1 MKLNALLQSLQSSH
15 VAAAISGTVG
25 WEWWFA
31 NIETVHVLAV
41 ALLFGTIVM
50 VDLRLLG
57 LATGRTAM
65 IKLSREILPYTWVAF
80 AIALVTGALL
90 FVSKATVY
98 AYNLQFQLKMLCVL
112 LAGINMA
119 IFHLGI
125 YRNVRVWNE
134 VLPPPLLARLAGA
147 FSIGLWITVIFLGRW
162 MGFTV
167 Q

>member
-1 MKLNALLQSLQSSH
+1 MNLNGLLQSLQSSH

-31 NIETVHVLAV
+31 NIETIHVLAV
-41 ALLFGTIVM
+41 ALLFGTILM

-57 LATGRTAM
+57 LTTRRTA
-65 IKLSREILPYTWVAF
+65 ITSLSSEVLPYTWVAF
-80 AIALVTGALL
+80 AIAMVTGALL

-98 AYNLQFQLKMLCVL
+98 AYNLQFQLKMLFML

-119 IFHLGI
+119 IFHFGI
-125 YRNVRVWNE
+125 YRNVLAWNE
-134 VLPPPLLARLAGA
+134 ALPPPLPARLAGA
-147 FSIGLWITVIFLGRW
+147 ISIGLWVTVIFLGRW
-162 MGFTV
+162 IGFTV

>member
-1 MKLNALLQSLQSSH
+1 MNLNALLQYLQSSH
-15 VAAAISGTVG
+15 VAAAISGTAG

-31 NIETVHVLAV
+31 NIETLHVLAV
-41 ALLFGTIVM
+41 ALLFGTILM

-57 LATGRTAM
+57 LATPRTA
-65 IKLSREILPYTWVAF
+65 IIRLSNEVLPYTWVAF
-80 AIALVTGALL
+80 AISMVTGTLL

-98 AYNLQFQLKMLCVL
+98 AYNLQFQLKMLFML

-119 IFHLGI
+119 IFHFGV
-125 YRNVRVWNE
+125 YRKARAWNDA
-134 VLPPPLLARLAGA
+134 LPPPLPARLAGA
-147 FSIGLWITVIFLGRW
+147 FSIGLWITVIFMGRW

>member
-1 MKLNALLQSLQSSH
+1 MNLNGLLQQLQSSH

-31 NIETVHVLAV
+31 NIETIHVLAV
-41 ALLFGTIVM
+41 ALLFASVLM

-57 LATGRTAM
+57 LATRRTAM
-65 IKLSREILPYTWVAF
+65 TRLANEALPYTWVAF
-80 AIALVTGALL
+80 AIATVTGALL

-98 AYNLQFQLKMLCVL
+98 AYNLQFQLKMLFML
-112 LAGINMA
+112 LAGVNMA
-119 IFHLGI
+119 IFHLGV
-125 YRNVRVWNE
+125 YRNVRAWNDL
-134 VLPPPLLARLAGA
+134 LPPPLPARLAGA
-147 FSIGLWITVIFLGRW
+147 CSIGLWVTVIFMGRW